1 MMENDII
8 CIIQARMGSER
19 LPGKVVKEIKGIPMI
34 THILNRLKKLSKIDK
49 LVVASSTNPENDK
62 LVEIVENAGGV
73 VFRGSE
79 EDVLKRYIDA
89 VNKFGGKYIIRVTG
103 DCPLISVEV
112 IDALIEEFLKA
123 KLDYMRVDVPDS
135 FSRGFDGEIFT
146 REALIKAHKLAKEDR
161 YREHVT
167 LYMYEHPKDFS
178 IGKMKAKKEWNRPN
192 YRLCVDTKEDF
203 TLVEN
208 IYNALYDKNNYFDI
222 DDIIKY
228 LDENPDLAKINQSV
242 SQKKA

>member
-79 EDVLKRYIDA
+79 EDVLK
-89 VNKFGGKYIIRVTG
+89 
-103 DCPLISVEV
+103 
-112 IDALIEEFLKA
+112 
-123 KLDYMRVDVPDS
+123 
-135 FSRGFDGEIFT
+135 
-146 REALIKAHKLAKEDR
+146 
-161 YREHVT
+161 
-167 LYMYEHPKDFS
+167 
-178 IGKMKAKKEWNRPN
+178 
-192 YRLCVDTKEDF
+192 
-203 TLVEN
+203 
-208 IYNALYDKNNYFDI
+208 DI
-222 DDIIKY
+222 
-228 LDENPDLAKINQSV
+228 
-242 SQKKA
+242 